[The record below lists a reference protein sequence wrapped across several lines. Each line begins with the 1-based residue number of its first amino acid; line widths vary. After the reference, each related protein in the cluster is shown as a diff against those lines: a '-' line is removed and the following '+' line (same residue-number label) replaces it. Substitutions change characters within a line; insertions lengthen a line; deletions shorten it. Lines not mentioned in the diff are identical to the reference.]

1 MRSELSECY
10 FVLKLYQNCM
20 KCSYISMKLRFLQLF
35 FKQFSEDSNSVLD
48 SNEDNNN
55 ANNTSHKNKK
65 SRGNDRENGAEDQES
80 NDANEAGI
88 QN

>member
-1 MRSELSECY
+1 M
-10 FVLKLYQNCM
+10 
-20 KCSYISMKLRFLQLF
+20 
-35 FKQFSEDSNSVLD
+35 D

-88 QN
+88 QNWSFYYSISYCLIIYKKGPKVQKCAFVTILSIIECNI